1 MLYDFEDGRFFS
13 GNKRRLKF
21 KSTVKSQVEAIATQ
35 DGLGYYI
42 TNEHFETT
50 VMGTHFNL
58 PAQLNR
64 MDLRDYLLPYL
75 IQFGVS
81 DNQNAIEEFN
91 SVNEI
96 HIYPNPASDYLYIDI
111 PRDYIGATYEILNL
125 NGQILTE
132 GVLNGNAISLKN
144 NNISAGKYILLVRKK
159 GKTKT
164 LPFIKR
170 E

>member
-1 MLYDFEDGRFFS
+1 M
-13 GNKRRLKF
+13 
-21 KSTVKSQVEAIATQ
+21 
-35 DGLGYYI
+35 
-42 TNEHFETT
+42 
-50 VMGTHFNL
+50 
-58 PAQLNR
+58 
-64 MDLRDYLLPYL
+64 
-75 IQFGVS
+75 S
-81 DNQNAIEEFN
+81 DNQNAIDEFN

-125 NGQILTE
+125 NGQILTD